1 MMTMLKYASG
11 RDVPMVGFPSLAL
24 SIDPIPPSLPPS
36 FLPSFPPSLPP
47 ASPDSYNEPIRVEA
61 LTQGICDLALNFAE
75 DGEEKK
81 MSRPFGVALL
91 LAGYDDKG
99 PQLFFSDPSGTF
111 TQFKAKVCLSHPPS
125 FPLSFPPWVLRKSY
139 PPVPPLSLC

>member
-1 MMTMLKYASG
+1 MKLVMTTWKYASG
-11 RDVPMVGFPSLAL
+11 WCVPLVGFRLLVLP
-24 SIDPIPPSLPPS
+24 IDPIL
-36 FLPSFPPSLPP
+36 PSLPP
-47 ASPDSYNEPIRVEA
+47 AYPDSYNEPIRVEA

-111 TQFKAKVCLSHPPS
+111 TQFKAKVCLPRRPS
-125 FPLSFPPWVLRKSY
+125 FLPSFLPLIPGKS
-139 PPVPPLSLC
+139 